1 MGWQKDYKKIIS
13 LLVCIFI
20 GLLSLYLTLFY
31 STNTTMKL
39 ESKNLNDYNQGW
51 ETMDGMGS
59 LTKPMVLKNI
69 IPKNLGNQSYLF
81 FRASHQ
87 RVMVYIEQEVIFQFG
102 QNNTSSGKTP
112 GCAWI
117 MIPLDESMA
126 GKTITVEL
134 QGVYPSYV
142 NRVNGFYLGDS
153 GAVFDEIIWNRLGSL
168 ILSVILVIIGVGMLV
183 ISIALKKGRITT
195 ALFRLGL
202 LALVVGFWSA
212 LVLNILQFLIPDVL
226 FLLHAEFFFFGLIM
240 PASTWFLL
248 SFKHFQEKKTI
259 HGFFYTSIMVSTLVH
274 VLQLLNILDYM
285 ESIWITHISM
295 GLILIYLTIIG
306 IFDLICKKIHREVK
320 ILAFSLIV
328 LLFFWGLDLFRFY
341 FAMGQDE
348 GLYTRMGMLI
358 FIILWALEII
368 RNISKLI
375 EKMARTRLLEVL
387 AFEDTMTGLK
397 NRSAFEEKMEQLR
410 TLQSKER
417 GFVIEFDM
425 NDLKYIND
433 NYGHSKGDF
442 AITTISHI
450 IREEFEKIGTIYRI
464 GGDEICVI
472 VTGAEYISE
481 EMIQVKID
489 QVVEKLQVIGKELEF
504 KLSVAAGYAVL
515 DPLKMKF
522 IDEAYKEAD
531 RNMYRK
537 KIRMKCMDQEFRN

>member
-13 LLVCIFI
+13 LLVCICV
-20 GLLSLYLTLFY
+20 GLFALFLTFLY

-39 ESKNLNDYNQGW
+39 ESKSLTDYNQGW
-51 ETMDGMGS
+51 ETMDGVGS
-59 LTKPMVLKNI
+59 LTKPLVLKNT
-69 IPKNLGNQSYLF
+69 IPETLGNQSYLF

-87 RVMVYIEQEVIFQFG
+87 KVRVFINQEEIYQFG
-102 QNNTSSGKTP
+102 QKLTSFGKTP

-117 MIPLDESMA
+117 MIPLEESME

-134 QGVYPSYV
+134 LGVYPNYV

-168 ILSVILVIIGVGMLV
+168 FISIILIVIGTGMLV

-212 LVLNILQFLIPDVL
+212 LVLNILQFIIPNVL

-248 SFKHFQEKKTI
+248 SFKHFQEKKII
-259 HGFFYTSIMVSTLVH
+259 HGFFYVSIVVSIGIH
-274 VLQLLNILDYM
+274 ILQLFNILDYM
-285 ESIWITHISM
+285 ESISVTHISM

-306 IFDLICKKIHREVK
+306 IYDLIRKKIHREVK

-328 LLFFWGLDLFRFY
+328 LLFFWGVDLYRFY
-341 FAMGQDE
+341 FARGQDE
-348 GLYTRMGMLI
+348 GLYTRIGMLV

-472 VTGAEYISE
+472 VTSAEYISE
-481 EMIQVKID
+481 EMIQIKID
-489 QVVEKLQVIGKELEF
+489 QVVEKLQVIGKDLEF
-504 KLSVAAGYAVL
+504 KLSVAAGYAVI

-537 KIRMKCMDQEFRN
+537 KIRMKCMDQDFRN